1 MVGGDAFAPK
11 RLIGVPKVFAGREP
25 AFSDANDEHDQ
36 EPKQDLLQSCLSF
49 EPSQNLFT
57 SINIII
63 VPIILVKQA

>member
-36 EPKQDLLQSCLSF
+36 EPKQDRTFFKAAS
-49 EPSQNLFT
+49 PSSPRRT
-57 SINIII
+57 CSHR
-63 VPIILVKQA
+63 